1 MSVYKT
7 LILIPILF
15 ISLTSCTDK
24 NSKIRG
30 EFLSGCIKSGAPKT
44 QCNCI
49 FDQLES
55 TYSSEDLHR
64 INSSGSLSESMKI
77 KMIEIAKACR

>member
-1 MSVYKT
+1 MNICKT
-7 LILIPILF
+7 LTLVSILF
-15 ISLTSCTDK
+15 TSLISCTDK

-30 EFLSGCIKSGAPKT
+30 EFLSGCVKSGASKA
-44 QCNCI
+44 QCTCI

-64 INSSGSLSESMKI
+64 INRFGELSENMKI
-77 KMIEIAKACR
+77 KMIEIAETCK